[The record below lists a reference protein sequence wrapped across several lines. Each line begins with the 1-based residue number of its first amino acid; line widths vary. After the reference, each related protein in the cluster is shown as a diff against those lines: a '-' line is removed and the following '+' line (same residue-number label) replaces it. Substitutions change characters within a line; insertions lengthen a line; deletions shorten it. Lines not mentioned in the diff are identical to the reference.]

1 MEMNKA
7 MKMFVENE
15 VALASAKWI
24 HQAMSVF
31 QIEHKEK
38 TIHYFLDELNKG
50 IADER
55 VHYIQIA
62 LLRYKT
68 LQKKPFYQIQT
79 FGSAFYLAVPLSE
92 KELKW
97 DWLYEPYY
105 AFCEEIKVSS
115 KKYVMQISAENL
127 AKLCLL
133 ELEETKEIIRCLFR
147 ESLFHILTGEVFQQA
162 VKQREISIHLSD
174 YRGEYEP
181 LLVLNNQTKET
192 GEWLNGIFQN
202 HAGNKP

>member
-7 MKMFVENE
+7 MKVFIKNE
-15 VALASAKWI
+15 VAFASAKWI

-105 AFCEEIKVSS
+105 AFCEEIKASS

-127 AKLCLL
+127 AQLCLL
-133 ELEETKEIIRCLFR
+133 ELEETKEIVRRMFQ
-147 ESLFHILTGEVFQQA
+147 ESLVDLLTRETFQRA
-162 VKQREISIHLSD
+162 ASHREISIQLSD
-174 YRGEYEP
+174 YMGEYEP
-181 LLVLNNQTKET
+181 LLVLNHQTKET
-192 GEWLNGIFQN
+192 GEWLNGIL
-202 HAGNKP
+202 

>member
-7 MKMFVENE
+7 MKMFVKNE
-15 VALASAKWI
+15 VAFASAKWI

-38 TIHYFLDELNKG
+38 TIHYFLDELNEG

-79 FGSAFYLAVPLSE
+79 FGSAFYLASPLSE

-202 HAGNKP
+202 HAGNK

>member
-24 HQAMSVF
+24 HQAMSVL
-31 QIEHKEK
+31 QIENKEK
-38 TIHYFLDELNKG
+38 TMNHFLDELKEG

-55 VHYIQIA
+55 VNYVQIV

-68 LQKKPFYQIQT
+68 LQTNPFYQMQN
-79 FGSAFYLAVPLSE
+79 FGPAFYLASPLSE

-202 HAGNKP
+202 HAGNK